1 MASKFSI
8 VVIEDDLS
16 LLDITVQALRGVGHE
31 VRGLPA
37 TDEFDEHADTPVDM
51 LIIDLNLPG
60 EDGLHFARR
69 VRAAQPRIGII
80 MVTAR
85 TRPTE
90 RIQGYKSGADIYLTK
105 PTSMEEL
112 LSAVQALGMRL
123 SPSDLAPGQPR
134 LHQRKLQV
142 EFDNKFA
149 LLTDPETRI
158 LAALARAVGQRLENW
173 QLLEIAG
180 SDDFSKGALE
190 VRIARLRKKLE
201 KIGLPDPSIRAIR
214 NFGYQLCISL
224 QLI

>member
-1 MASKFSI
+1 MASKFGI
-8 VVIEDDLS
+8 VVIEDNPA
-16 LLDITVQALRGVGHE
+16 LLDITVQALRSVGHK

-51 LIIDLNLPG
+51 VIIDLNLPG

-69 VRAAQPRIGII
+69 IRAAQPRIGII

-85 TRPTE
+85 ALPAE
-90 RIQGYKSGADIYLTK
+90 RIAGYRSGADIYLTK

-112 LSAVQALGMRL
+112 LSAVQSLGIRI
-123 SPSDLAPGQPR
+123 SPSELAPGQPR
-134 LHQRKLQV
+134 LDQRKLKL
-142 EFDNKFA
+142 EHNNKSA
-149 LLTDPETRI
+149 TLTDPETRI
-158 LAALARAVGQRLENW
+158 LTALARASGQRLEKW

-201 KIGLPDPSIRAIR
+201 HIDLPDPSIRAIR
-214 NFGYQLCISL
+214 NFGYQLCINL
-224 QLI
+224 HLA